1 MEVIS
6 NYGLKGLLGFLF
18 GATVAFLVSISLK
31 AMKIIALAQLS
42 FFGVVTTS
50 GIITINLGRLL
61 EIVNDILS
69 WIAASLES
77 IFSSILELGS
87 FGAGF
92 AGGFIGT
99 TLLIETLNQES

>member
-1 MEVIS
+1 MEAIL
-6 NYGLKGLLGFLF
+6 NYGFKGILGFLF
-18 GATVAFLVSISLK
+18 GATVAFLVRISQK
-31 AMKIIALAQLS
+31 AMKIIALAQFS
-42 FFGVVTTS
+42 FLGFLAAS

-61 EIVNDILS
+61 EIANDILS
-69 WIAASLES
+69 WIGDSLES

-99 TLLIETLNQES
+99 TLLLETLNEES